1 MPTSL
6 NNPWIKSLISLIR
19 LKSRYFIARF
29 CVAAAVATIAMGAAP
44 SAAPPVEHWQIVLVA
59 GDTAQPV
66 FDNAV
71 KAIDLW
77 LVQHGVAAANIH
89 RLAASADGH
98 DPSIEPATLDRVLG
112 RIADLHARP
121 SEGCFVFITSHG
133 AHNLGIYL
141 SRKDEMLRPSALA
154 RALASGCGAVPTV
167 VIVSGCYSG
176 AFARGAMTAPN
187 RIVLTAARADRASF
201 GCSAEQTYTHYDSCL
216 LAALPHATT
225 WLAVSA
231 ETKDCVRYRE
241 SQYGETPSHPQASFG
256 AAVKTL
262 PLRF

>member
-1 MPTSL
+1 M
-6 NNPWIKSLISLIR
+6 
-19 LKSRYFIARF
+19 SRYFIARF
-29 CVAAAVATIAMGAAP
+29 CIAALVATMAIGAKSP
-44 SAAPPVEHWQIVLVA
+44 AAPPVEHWQVVLVA

-71 KAIDLW
+71 KAVDLW
-77 LVQHGVAAANIH
+77 LVQHGVAATDIH

-121 SEGCFVFITSHG
+121 GEGCFVFITSHG

-141 SRKDEMLRPSALA
+141 SRQDEILRPSALA
-154 RALASGCGAVPTV
+154 HALASGCGAAPTV
-167 VIVSGCYSG
+167 VVVSGCYSG
-176 AFARGAMTAPN
+176 AFARGAMAAPN